1 MSTAKFYYL
10 ASTKNPPEV
19 DPVLKSVAGP
29 RFLLTTGLTLVN
41 IGSPATLGFAFHPHK
56 LLSNVQL
63 SCFRSVTSVV
73 GTEKIRKI
81 LTILEK
87 IDKSA
92 TTRIT
97 TAHKYDFTIQ
107 NMNAIIYIYNYTSV
121 Y

>member
-1 MSTAKFYYL
+1 MQTTIISKIKEGSTTKIYYL
-10 ASTKNPPEV
+10 ACLKNSPEV

-73 GTEKIRKI
+73 GTEKNQK
-81 LTILEK
+81 
-87 IDKSA
+87 DS
-92 TTRIT
+92 
-97 TAHKYDFTIQ
+97 
-107 NMNAIIYIYNYTSV
+107 YNIGEN
-121 Y
+121 